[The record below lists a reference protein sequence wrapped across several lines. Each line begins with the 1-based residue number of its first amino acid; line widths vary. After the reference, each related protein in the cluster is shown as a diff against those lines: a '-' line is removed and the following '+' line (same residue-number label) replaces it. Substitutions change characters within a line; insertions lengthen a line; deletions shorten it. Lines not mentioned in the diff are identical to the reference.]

1 MVQLFWM
8 MQNLGVCKGFFMMK
22 AAASHD
28 GVHTKDE
35 VHAFIYITH
44 IHTHT
49 HIQTHPP
56 IHTRID

>member
-35 VHAFIYITH
+35 VDAFIY
-44 IHTHT
+44 
-49 HIQTHPP
+49 
-56 IHTRID
+56 RCVCA